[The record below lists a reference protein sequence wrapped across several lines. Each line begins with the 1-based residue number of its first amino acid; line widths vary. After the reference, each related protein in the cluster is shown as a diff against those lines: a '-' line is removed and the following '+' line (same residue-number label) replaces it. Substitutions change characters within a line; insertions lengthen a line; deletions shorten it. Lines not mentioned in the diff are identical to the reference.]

1 MNTVAAMH
9 PVFSMPVHPAAEIF
23 PMLPEEELLELAT
36 NIKSNGLRD
45 SIVIAAEDG
54 IEMLIDGRNR
64 REACKLS
71 GVEPTTRKLPD
82 GTDIKAYVVSANV
95 ARRHL
100 TKGQI
105 AMALALIYPE
115 PTNRGGAKNRG
126 SIASNLGLSGELVRQ
141 ARFVIKHKPDSV
153 DGVMIGELGLAAA
166 YAEAKLGCA
175 ARRHL
180 KQAYD
185 RQRQTK
191 ASATK
196 AGAAGRSTILTRL
209 PKRSGH

>member
-95 ARRHL
+95 AR
-100 TKGQI
+100 
-105 AMALALIYPE
+105 
-115 PTNRGGAKNRG
+115 G
-126 SIASNLGLSGELVRQ
+126 SDR
-141 ARFVIKHKPDSV
+141 
-153 DGVMIGELGLAAA
+153 DG
-166 YAEAKLGCA
+166 
-175 ARRHL
+175 
-180 KQAYD
+180 
-185 RQRQTK
+185 
-191 ASATK
+191 
-196 AGAAGRSTILTRL
+196 AGADLSRTDEPGRREESRFNR
-209 PKRSGH
+209 K